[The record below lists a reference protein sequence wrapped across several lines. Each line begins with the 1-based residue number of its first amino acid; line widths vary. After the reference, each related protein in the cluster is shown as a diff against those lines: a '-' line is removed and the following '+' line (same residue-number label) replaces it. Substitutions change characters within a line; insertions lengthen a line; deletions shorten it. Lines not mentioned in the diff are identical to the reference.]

1 MVNNCSIYLSIS
13 LSIFLSIYHLYIHLI
28 NACSFFQAL
37 DSDMLRKSSDH
48 DTLNAT
54 ASSVLSSADTDHEAI
69 QDTLDNING
78 RWDELADNL
87 SDKMRKL
94 KDTSDRLRE
103 MNDVLNDLKGA
114 LRKHEDKMDAITDPE
129 SAADKRKNLD
139 KLRVRKNEI
148 ICIFNSNQYRFT

>member
-1 MVNNCSIYLSIS
+1 
-13 LSIFLSIYHLYIHLI
+13 
-28 NACSFFQAL
+28 
-37 DSDMLRKSSDH
+37 MLRKSSDH

-139 KLRVRKNEI
+139 KLRVRKNKM
-148 ICIFNSNQYRFT
+148 ICIFNSNQYKFT